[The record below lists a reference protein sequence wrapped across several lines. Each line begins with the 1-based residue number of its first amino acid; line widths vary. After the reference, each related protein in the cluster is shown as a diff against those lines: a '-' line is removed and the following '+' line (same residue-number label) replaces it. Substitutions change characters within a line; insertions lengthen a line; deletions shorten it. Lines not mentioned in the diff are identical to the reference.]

1 MKRKIFQSMCL
12 LAIFAIVL
20 TALVLGAFFSGE
32 LYQSMK
38 QQLRSEAVYL
48 AEAIDSGGLRY
59 LQQVSAANADTR
71 ITLIAADGTVLF
83 DNSLQDEQLAEN
95 HNERPEVVAARKFGS
110 GEAVRDSATVG
121 QQTFYYAVK
130 LDDGKILRLA
140 KTTDSVF
147 HTLMGSLI
155 WLGLLMIV
163 IILIEII
170 LVQRQ
175 TKKLIRPIN
184 SLDLEHPLDN
194 VCYEEL
200 KPLLTRVDQQNLQIA
215 CQLEELK
222 KTEAVRR
229 EFSANVSHE
238 LKTPLM
244 SISG

>member
-95 HNERPEVVAARKFGS
+95 HNERPEVIAARKFGS

-121 QQTFYYAVK
+121 QQTFYYA
-130 LDDGKILRLA
+130 LRLEA
-140 KTTDSVF
+140 GQVLRVS
-147 HTLMGSLI
+147 HTMHSL
-155 WLGLLMIV
+155 WRNLLEYAA
-163 IILIEII
+163 LC
-170 LVQRQ
+170 
-175 TKKLIRPIN
+175 
-184 SLDLEHPLDN
+184 SLF
-194 VCYEEL
+194 C
-200 KPLLTRVDQQNLQIA
+200 RVDFIA
-215 CQLEELK
+215 GYAAGAQTGAAHCCAYQYAGFRASCAK
-222 KTEAVRR
+222 
-229 EFSANVSHE
+229 
-238 LKTPLM
+238 
-244 SISG
+244 